1 MEISIL
7 LTHFLLGQIE
17 LAKILILQGLAM
29 IQLMIIL
36 KGWQHNSKY
45 NNFVLQEEKVPI
57 LEQNIWKFME

>member
-1 MEISIL
+1 MEISFL